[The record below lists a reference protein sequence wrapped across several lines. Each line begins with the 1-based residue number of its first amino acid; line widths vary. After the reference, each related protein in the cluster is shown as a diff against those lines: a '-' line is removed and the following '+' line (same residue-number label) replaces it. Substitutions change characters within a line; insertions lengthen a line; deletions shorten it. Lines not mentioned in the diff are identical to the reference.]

1 MNSTKTIKVRF
12 RDPILFLDEI
22 TTLIKVYGFK
32 AFNIIDDTFTVHPKL
47 DIILDKIS
55 KLGIIFRCN
64 GNARLD
70 TKNTFDKLYWAGC
83 REISFGIESGSQ
95 KVLDLVNKKVT
106 VKENKRAIL
115 SAKESGLMV
124 RAYLM
129 VGSPGES
136 WNTIHE
142 TIDFMNETQPNLW
155 TVFNFVPLP
164 GCEIWINPLKYGIKI
179 ITHDYKQYYTIA
191 GYNRGGITIET
202 KEMTANDIIKARQYI
217 LNNLPTQTGKLQNYY
232 IKLDKTNDN

>member
-1 MNSTKTIKVRF
+1 
-12 RDPILFLDEI
+12 
-22 TTLIKVYGFK
+22 
-32 AFNIIDDTFTVHPKL
+32 
-47 DIILDKIS
+47 
-55 KLGIIFRCN
+55 
-64 GNARLD
+64 
-70 TKNTFDKLYWAGC
+70 
-83 REISFGIESGSQ
+83 
-95 KVLDLVNKKVT
+95 
-106 VKENKRAIL
+106 
-115 SAKESGLMV
+115 
-124 RAYLM
+124 
-129 VGSPGES
+129 
-136 WNTIHE
+136 
-142 TIDFMNETQPNLW
+142 MNETQPDLW